1 MASEPQ
7 RKASTHRTK
16 LIRGTHQFDI
26 VGYSQRKH
34 LGSVA
39 DKYCFTIIRSGAFS
53 AGGHTWELGCWF
65 DCKGE
70 LSSISLELLSL
81 RITKDVVAKAS
92 LRIEDPLGESPP
104 AVWRSGSS
112 NVFSISTTA
121 TSGMTWKLSV
131 PRAFLAHESSYV
143 RDDRLT
149 IHCTVDLI
157 IEACTPTTE
166 DTPPLCMVPPPT
178 ISQDIR
184 KLLLADGPEPDM
196 RPPCLHP
203 DVTFVVE
210 QTEIRA
216 HKLVLAMQSPVFAAQ
231 FCWQTND
238 GAAAARV
245 VIEDMRTSTFRAML
259 RFIYTDELPIKPTSK
274 HQPACKER
282 YVARRRGAMARDLLV
297 AADRYD
303 VERLRLMC
311 ENILSESMDTTNVMA
326 TLLVVRGRY
335 SCRQLEDSC
344 IEYIASEFRPC
355 HVRCCDQ
362 DTRPHITPRP
372 RMSDRING
380 LPLGKTWST
389 YNMSQKVHGVHEFR
403 IPNFLSVQRSHGVGH
418 VIHSGAFH
426 IGGYNWRIEVNPV
439 GDAAENQGNI
449 SVYLRLL
456 TDPPDRGV
464 EVSSTFNTTGNWPYP
479 DGQINADG
487 CLYAQNNEGWGL
499 GRLITFESAKSKYLA
514 HDGSLTIHCNVALIT
529 HAYTII
535 CSPTTRAMITVPDSS
550 ITSQLGKLL
559 VSGDGADVCFLV
571 ENSEIHAHHLLIA
584 ARSPILCEAMAGAVN
599 IRDDNL
605 IQVDGMKADVFKAML
620 NFVYTDKLEPLVS
633 TGAAG
638 EMLGAACRFGL
649 DRMKAICQNFL
660 AEHISKDNALHMLKL
675 AHAHCHNCS
684 KLEDYCIEFIRP
696 WPLLAKE
703 REENGGHP
711 STNRLDLGNL

>member
-7 RKASTHRTK
+7 RTASTHRTK
-16 LIRGTHQFDI
+16 LVRGTHQFDI

-65 DCKGE
+65 DYKGE
-70 LSSISLELLSL
+70 LSSISLELVSL

-104 AVWRSGSS
+104 AVWRSGGS

-149 IHCTVDLI
+149 IHCTVYVI

-166 DTPPLCMVPPPT
+166 DMPPLCM
-178 ISQDIR
+178 
-184 KLLLADGPEPDM
+184 DGPETDM
-196 RPPCLHP
+196 RPPCLEP

-231 FCWQTND
+231 FRWQTND
-238 GAAAARV
+238 GAAATRV
-245 VIEDMRTSTFRAML
+245 VIEDMRASTFRAML

-274 HQPACKER
+274 DQPACKQI
-282 YVARRRGAMARDLLV
+282 YAARRREAMARDLLV

-344 IEYIASEFRPC
+344 IEYIASAPAMC
-355 HVRCCDQ
+355 AAKAA
-362 DTRPHITPRP
+362 PSSLITEIMERVAAHNSSS
-372 RMSDRING
+372 SDRVNG
-380 LPLGKTWST
+380 LPPGKTWST

-403 IPNFLSVQRSHGVGH
+403 IPNFRSVQSSHGVGH

-426 IGGYNWRIEVNPV
+426 VGGYNWRIEVNPS
-439 GDAAENQGNI
+439 GDAGEDQGNI

-464 EVSSTFNTTGNWPYP
+464 EVSSTFKIFDP
-479 DGQINADG
+479 
-487 CLYAQNNEGWGL
+487 
-499 GRLITFESAKSKYLA
+499 RRKSTMAIDYYLA

-529 HAYTII
+529 NPYTIT
-535 CSPTTRAMITVPDSS
+535 CSPTTRAMITVPESS
-550 ITSQLGKLL
+550 IASQLGKLL

-571 ENSEIHAHHLLIA
+571 ENSEIHAHRLVIA
-584 ARSPILCEAMAGAVN
+584 ARSPILCEAMAGA
-599 IRDDNL
+599 
-605 IQVDGMKADVFKAML
+605 ADVFKAML
-620 NFVYTDKLEPLVS
+620 NFAYTDKLEPLVS

-649 DRMKAICQNFL
+649 DRMRAICQNFL
-660 AEHISKDNALHMLKL
+660 AENISKDNALDMLKL
-675 AHAHCHNCS
+675 AHCHNCS
-684 KLEDYCIEFIRP
+684 KLEDCCIEFIRP

-703 REENGGHP
+703 AKKTVSILQATPTLVEKGSNVRHISAGLHL
-711 STNRLDLGNL
+711 SRY